1 MVVLCKF
8 SIFLLDFLSSSV
20 ALSSSVSKSGMLN
33 SVSVNSLFLQFFVF
47 SFQQFDYDVSGCR
60 FLCIYYV

>member
-20 ALSSSVSKSGMLN
+20 ALSRSVSKSGMLN

-47 SFQQFDYDVSGCR
+47 SFQQFDYDV
-60 FLCIYYV
+60 

>member
-20 ALSSSVSKSGMLN
+20 ALSSCSVSKSGILN
-33 SVSVNSLFLQFFVF
+33 SLLV
-47 SFQQFDYDVSGCR
+47 
-60 FLCIYYV
+60 